1 MMKKVALYESF
12 NFIDDNILEHSEQN
26 VKKEKRDM
34 TFNWKKWG
42 VFAACFCLLVTTA
55 FTVSN
60 LLDFSHSER
69 LPFSASLGNSIFPD
83 GIIKGEE
90 GKQKG
95 RLNDNASTGN
105 EERVKSSNALI
116 NKTLTL
122 SEALDMDPFGLYML
136 STVPSGYSEESIRW
150 YEDENS
156 SYLYALWTKGEGSF
170 DEISWRVFSYNESD
184 ANRIT
189 SVDDTKN
196 YDLGR
201 YSVPLADSVPN
212 ELFEIVDRPIF
223 KIEELTLDAV
233 NRRAYSHNDGGNTE
247 GTRMC
252 FSVLYGDI
260 VVEVTTKGV
269 SAEWLYEQLIN
280 LDSSTGN

>member
-1 MMKKVALYESF
+1 MKKFALYESF

-26 VKKEKRDM
+26 VKREKRDM
-34 TFNWKKWG
+34 TFNWKKCG
-42 VFAACFCLLVTTA
+42 VIAACFCLLVATA

-60 LLDFSHSER
+60 LLYSSRSEL
-69 LPFSASLGNSIFPD
+69 LPFYASLGSGTFPN
-83 GIIKGEE
+83 GIIKDEE
-90 GKQKG
+90 GKLNG
-95 RLNDNASTGN
+95 SLNDNASTGD
-105 EERVKSSNALI
+105 EERVKASNAVI
-116 NKTLTL
+116 DKTLTL
-122 SEALDMDPFGLYML
+122 SEALDMDPFGSYML

-156 SYLYALWTKGEGSF
+156 SYLSALWTKGEGSF

-201 YSVPLADSVPN
+201 YSVPLADSVPD
-212 ELFEIVDRPIF
+212 ELSQIVYRPIF

-233 NRRAYSHNDGGNTE
+233 NRRAYSLNDGDDTK

-252 FSVLYGDI
+252 FSVLYGDV